1 MAKTVVVAYDGSQE
15 SRNGLLGFCN
25 FASTADVQ
33 VYLIAVVQV
42 STRELVSETY
52 LPHASVDEE
61 AARYESILNEGRSI
75 LEARGYRVSAHLT
88 SGDPTEHIA
97 RFADEKHADLIVI
110 GHKRRASL
118 AQRWWHRSVGASLIE
133 RAHCNVLV
141 AISN

>member
-1 MAKTVVVAYDGSQE
+1 MPKSIVVAYDGSQE
-15 SRNGLLGFCN
+15 SRNGLLAVCN
-25 FASTADVQ
+25 FASIVDVHIH
-33 VYLIAVVQV
+33 LIAVVQV
-42 STRELVSETY
+42 STREVVTETY
-52 LPHASVDEE
+52 LPHSSADEE

-75 LEARGYRVSAHLT
+75 LETRGYRVSTHLS

-97 RFADEKHADLIVI
+97 RFAQDKHADLIVI

-141 AISN
+141 AITD